1 MRTAEL
7 TSHSQR
13 IAQKRWSYRNVLRD
27 ALEGKLVKQNPQD
40 EPASVLL
47 ERIRTERTRT
57 KAGSR
62 PRLTQT
68 THRNRVAT
76 AQPAS

>member
-27 ALEGKLVKQNPQD
+27 ALEGKLVEQDLHD

-47 ERIRTERTRT
+47 ARLREERDRTKLDSKPRIRR
-57 KAGSR
+57 AR
-62 PRLTQT
+62 P
-68 THRNRVAT
+68 HKRVA
-76 AQPAS
+76 AVQPAS